1 MVSPQTSPP
10 PTDSPHS
17 RPMGSVW
24 KWLRNTPITI
34 LALYCAVSLLLEE
47 NYPFSHYPMYSN
59 PGADRSYYIVAD
71 AAGQPIPIADLT
83 GSTSPQVGK
92 MYRKK
97 AEEAGKPWKLKSS
110 SLTPDLQQKVGEEI
124 FAQLRLYAK
133 HMKKTLPDK
142 LMLQKVDVSYRD
154 GKVTENAEVLAR
166 E

>member
-1 MVSPQTSPP
+1 MVSPQTSL
-10 PTDSPHS
+10 PTADSPQPRS
-17 RPMGSVW
+17 KGSVW
-24 KWLRNTPITI
+24 KWLCSTPITI

-83 GSTSPQVGK
+83 GITCPKVGK

-97 AEEAGKPWKLKSS
+97 AQEAGKPLKLNSS
-110 SLTPDLQQKVGEEI
+110 SLPPDLQQKVGEEI
-124 FAQLRLYAK
+124 FAQLRQYARQLNK
-133 HMKKTLPDK
+133 EMPAK
-142 LMLQKVDVSYRD
+142 LILQKIEISYRD
-154 GKVTENAEVLAR
+154 GKVTENPEVLAR